1 MKDISAKEYAKLLSS
16 KFKKAFIK
24 IKEKY
29 HTDELPEWKIKQLL
43 KEGKCYSTYDF
54 YSNSEV
60 FWKNKGDGK

>member
-1 MKDISAKEYAKLLSS
+1 MKDVSAKEYAELLSS

-29 HTDELPEWKIKQLL
+29 HTDELPEWKIKELL

-54 YSNSEV
+54 YGHRDV
-60 FWKNKGDGK
+60 VWKNKGDDK